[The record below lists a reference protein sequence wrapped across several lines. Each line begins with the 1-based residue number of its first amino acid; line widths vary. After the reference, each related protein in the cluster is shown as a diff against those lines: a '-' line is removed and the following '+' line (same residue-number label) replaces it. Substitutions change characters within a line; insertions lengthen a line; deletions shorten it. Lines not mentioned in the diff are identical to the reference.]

1 MDLTLVGQLIGGLG
15 LILLGMELL
24 TDGLKRAAG
33 PSMRKLISRATLSPR
48 RAFATGVGVTALV
61 QSSSAVTLATLGF
74 VSAGLMSLG
83 QALPLLFGSN
93 IGTTLT
99 GWIVALLGFKLKL
112 SAYMLL
118 LIGIGVGVKLFS
130 GGRNYGYYGLALTGF
145 GLFFFGLD
153 FISGAFEGLSESLPL
168 KQLSGG
174 AFELVLFVLA
184 GVVITLLTQSSS
196 ATIAIALSMLS
207 VDTLTLSGACALVIG
222 ANIGTTTTAM
232 LGAIGSTANAKRVAL
247 AHLVFNGQTAIF
259 GIALLFLLANLLNDQ
274 VLHYLDP
281 VLALALFHTL
291 FNLLGVLLIWP
302 IMRLL
307 EHWLAKRFRDRT
319 ELEAEPLYIA
329 KALLVTP
336 ELAVV
341 GINRELTR
349 ANEMSSALARAAL
362 SSEGQDQQ
370 ELEKSRDSLFAL
382 LQEIYSFNQLL
393 ARENISANIAETL
406 PLSIRVGRYLGEIG
420 RISAELPKYEP
431 MLEQISDTGLRRG
444 LGEFKQESVS
454 LIDACEISSSEDIQG
469 IDAHRRMRALQSNY
483 QNLKRELLE
492 KTVSGIIS
500 TTESAQLLEYLSM
513 IRRMA
518 GQAEEASSHWSATLP
533 MQQRE
538 TLIE

>member
-1 MDLTLVGQLIGGLG
+1 
-15 LILLGMELL
+15 
-24 TDGLKRAAG
+24 
-33 PSMRKLISRATLSPR
+33 
-48 RAFATGVGVTALV
+48 
-61 QSSSAVTLATLGF
+61 
-74 VSAGLMSLG
+74 
-83 QALPLLFGSN
+83 
-93 IGTTLT
+93 
-99 GWIVALLGFKLKL
+99 
-112 SAYMLL
+112 
-118 LIGIGVGVKLFS
+118 
-130 GGRNYGYYGLALTGF
+130 
-145 GLFFFGLD
+145 
-153 FISGAFEGLSESLPL
+153 
-168 KQLSGG
+168 
-174 AFELVLFVLA
+174 
-184 GVVITLLTQSSS
+184 
-196 ATIAIALSMLS
+196 
-207 VDTLTLSGACALVIG
+207 
-222 ANIGTTTTAM
+222 
-232 LGAIGSTANAKRVAL
+232 
-247 AHLVFNGQTAIF
+247 
-259 GIALLFLLANLLNDQ
+259 
-274 VLHYLDP
+274 
-281 VLALALFHTL
+281 
-291 FNLLGVLLIWP
+291 
-302 IMRLL
+302 MRLL

-431 MLEQISDTGLRRG
+431 MLEQISDTGLQRG

-513 IRRMA
+513 IRRIA

>member
-1 MDLTLVGQLIGGLG
+1 
-15 LILLGMELL
+15 
-24 TDGLKRAAG
+24 
-33 PSMRKLISRATLSPR
+33 
-48 RAFATGVGVTALV
+48 
-61 QSSSAVTLATLGF
+61 
-74 VSAGLMSLG
+74 
-83 QALPLLFGSN
+83 
-93 IGTTLT
+93 
-99 GWIVALLGFKLKL
+99 
-112 SAYMLL
+112 
-118 LIGIGVGVKLFS
+118 
-130 GGRNYGYYGLALTGF
+130 
-145 GLFFFGLD
+145 
-153 FISGAFEGLSESLPL
+153 
-168 KQLSGG
+168 
-174 AFELVLFVLA
+174 
-184 GVVITLLTQSSS
+184 
-196 ATIAIALSMLS
+196 
-207 VDTLTLSGACALVIG
+207 
-222 ANIGTTTTAM
+222 M

-259 GIALLFLLANLLNDQ
+259 GIVLLFLLANLLNDQ

-431 MLEQISDTGLRRG
+431 MLEQISDTGLQRG

-513 IRRMA
+513 IRRIA